1 MQKDAQGLSID
12 LDIKKRPLPGEAKSA
27 GVEIGGGFIF
37 IIVRPLVIS
46 GACFYW
52 LSSCCLLY

>member
-12 LDIKKRPLPGEAKSA
+12 LNTKKRPLPGEAKSA

-37 IIVRPLVIS
+37 IIDKPLSIS
-46 GACFYW
+46 GACW
-52 LSSCCLLY
+52 

>member
-37 IIVRPLVIS
+37 IIDKPLSIS
-46 GACFYW
+46 GACW
-52 LSSCCLLY
+52 